1 MPSHSQARS
10 NELWRGFARLRE
22 HPRFREIAGW
32 RSILEMVLAA
42 NIWWFHKQEI
52 ARVLESDP
60 GSYVTIEIRL
70 AREEN
75 WVHFSRCEIDS
86 LNAAVERLFHETR

>member
-60 GSYVTIEIRL
+60 GSYVTIAIRL